1 MKRIALLLVLTLSF
15 AAPLLMAQSVG
26 EERDHADIGVFV
38 DYLQLSR
45 TNPKVNLLGL
55 GARAG
60 FNASRNVQLEAE
72 MGYDFKQNFTSTF
85 SNGFSTQ
92 FVTTRLRTLS
102 ALFGPKFNTN
112 VHGVRAFGTFKVG
125 MVNFDTTNQNAPQGF
140 TSSLGSVT
148 SGDTRPAIYPGGGFE
163 GFLGPIGL
171 RLEAGDE
178 IYFDRGARNNLKVT
192 FGPQF
197 RF

>member
-1 MKRIALLLVLTLSF
+1 MKRIALFTALVVAL
-15 AAPLLMAQSVG
+15 AAPSLMMAQS
-26 EERDHADIGVFV
+26 ENRDHADIGVFADLFRV
-38 DYLQLSR
+38 SR
-45 TNPKVNLLGL
+45 TSPNINFIGL

-60 FNASRNVQLEAE
+60 FNVSTHTQLEAE
-72 MGYDFKQNFTSTF
+72 MNYDFKRNFSSTF
-85 SNGFSTQ
+85 DNGFSTAL
-92 FVTTRLRTLS
+92 VNTRLRTLH

-125 MVNFDTTNQNAPQGF
+125 IVNFNTSNNNAQQGF
-140 TSSLGSVT
+140 NSSLGAVT
-148 SGDTRPAIYPGGGFE
+148 NGNTRPAIYPGGGFE
-163 GFLGPIGL
+163 AFAGPIGL

-178 IYFDRGARNNLKVT
+178 IYFDRGARNNLRVT

>member
-1 MKRIALLLVLTLSF
+1 MKKILLMTALVVGL
-15 AAPLLMAQSVG
+15 AAPSLMMAQS
-26 EERDHADIGVFV
+26 ENRDHADIGVFA
-38 DYLQLSR
+38 DLFRLSR
-45 TNPKVNLLGL
+45 TSPNINFIGL

-60 FNASRNVQLEAE
+60 FNVSTHTQLEAE
-72 MGYDFKQNFTSTF
+72 MNYDFKRNFSTEF
-85 SNGFSTQ
+85 SNGFSTAL
-92 FVTTRLRTLS
+92 VNTRLRTLH

-125 MVNFDTTNQNAPQGF
+125 MINFNSSNNNAQQGF
-140 TSSLGSVT
+140 TSSLGSIT
-148 SGDTRPAIYPGGGFE
+148 NGNTRPAIYPGGGFE
-163 GFLGPIGL
+163 AFAGPIGL

-178 IYFDRGARNNLKVT
+178 IYFDHGTRNNLRVT

>member
-1 MKRIALLLVLTLSF
+1 MIALVASLAIPSVM
-15 AAPLLMAQSVG
+15 MAQ
-26 EERDHADIGVFV
+26 ENRDHADIGVFA
-38 DYLQLSR
+38 DLFRLSR
-45 TNPKVNLLGL
+45 TSPNINFIGL

-60 FNASRNVQLEAE
+60 FNVSTHTQLEAE
-72 MGYDFKQNFTSTF
+72 MNYDFKRNFSNVV
-85 SNGFSTQ
+85 SNGFSTSLQ
-92 FVTTRLRTLS
+92 NTRLRTLH

-125 MVNFDTTNQNAPQGF
+125 MINFSASNQNAPQGF
-140 TSSLGSVT
+140 TSSLGAVT
-148 SGDTRPAIYPGGGFE
+148 TGNTRPAIYPGGGFE
-163 GFLGPIGL
+163 AFAGPIGL

-178 IYFDRGARNNLKVT
+178 IYFDHGTRNNLRVT